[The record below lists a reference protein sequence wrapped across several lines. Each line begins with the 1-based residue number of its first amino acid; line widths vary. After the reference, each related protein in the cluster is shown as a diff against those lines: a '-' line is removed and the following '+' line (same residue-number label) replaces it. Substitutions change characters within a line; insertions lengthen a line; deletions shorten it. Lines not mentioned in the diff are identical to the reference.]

1 MLSPVTV
8 EVVRNSLPAAA
19 NEMARDLQRSSYNM
33 MIYEVRDFCCALLGA
48 DGELLAQNVGGVSH
62 FVADLGVIV
71 KDAIHRFGRD
81 HFSPGDAYIMNH
93 QRVCGQHLNNVVT
106 YTPVFADGK
115 LYGFSMV
122 RAHWVDV
129 GGLSTGFGASGLA
142 ADPWMEGLQLDQV
155 RIIHRGRSDEQ
166 VLRLIRD
173 NIRYPESSMGDLR
186 AQIAACRLGERR
198 ISELVERYGLADL
211 NASIERIFR
220 DSEQRARQ
228 VVAGFTDGDYAAEAA
243 IDHDF
248 VDRDDPVRIKAV
260 VRVRGSDME
269 IDLSQSSRQRKG
281 AVNSRTKAAAFV
293 AYKALTSPREPVNEG
308 SFAALRVTIAD
319 GTFMMADYPAPMAT
333 WGSPL
338 PTVVDTITRAL
349 ADAVPGGIPA
359 AHFGTLGAP
368 MVFFGMDP
376 RTGRRFVVQSIEGGG
391 WGGRPHEDGVSGS
404 VSVCQGDV
412 RNAPIEGLE
421 LKFPVRVEERA
432 LLQDSGG
439 AGRHRGG
446 LGLRT
451 TVRSLADGTWTMS
464 MPGRQVCP
472 PWGLQGGRPG
482 STGYYEF
489 EQAGGN
495 HPERVDGARRQARPG
510 AATYIRTGGGGGW
523 GSPLDRPPDA
533 VREDVREGYVSR
545 DSARRDYGVVL
556 EGPEADLNLEAT
568 QRWRAELRARGAA
581 DG

>member
-71 KDAIHRFGRD
+71 KDAINRFGRD

-106 YTPVFADGK
+106 YTPVFACGK

-155 RIIHRGRSDEQ
+155 RIIGRGQPDEQ

-198 ISELVERYGLADL
+198 IGELVERYGLADL

-228 VVAGFTDGDYAAEAA
+228 VVAGFTDGDYMAEAA

-248 VDRDDPVRIKAV
+248 VDRDDPVRIKAI

-269 IDLSQSSRQRKG
+269 IDLSESSRQRKG

-319 GTFMMADYPAPMAT
+319 GTFMMADFPAPMAT

-349 ADAVPGGIPA
+349 AEAVPGGIPA

-368 MVFFGMDP
+368 MVFFGIDP

-391 WGGRPHEDGVSGS
+391 WGGRPYEDGVSGS

-451 TVRSLADGTWTMS
+451 TVRSLTDGTWTMS

-472 PWGLQGGRPG
+472 PWGLQGGQPG

-510 AATYIRTGGGGGW
+510 SVTFIRTGGGGGW
-523 GSPLDRPPDA
+523 GSPLDRPPEA

-545 DSARRDYGVVL
+545 ESARHDYGVVL
-556 EGPEADLNLEAT
+556 EGPEADLNTEAT
-568 QRWRAELRARGAA
+568 QRCRAALRARGPA